1 MGKGLPGFY
10 SAWASVLVHR
20 MMSGV
25 RGSSPT
31 LIFKW
36 PVTYLTQTLGL
47 ETQVVAASD
56 SVECLEGPYP
66 TDRPELMGGKK
77 GMVLL
82 EGDPWK
88 GLDW

>member
-1 MGKGLPGFY
+1 M
-10 SAWASVLVHR
+10 
-20 MMSGV
+20 
-25 RGSSPT
+25 
-31 LIFKW
+31 
-36 PVTYLTQTLGL
+36 
-47 ETQVVAASD
+47 AASD

-66 TDRPELMGGKK
+66 TDCPELMGGKK